1 MPLDGNVTHYID
13 YYDCSYL
20 FILLLYF
27 VVLFCCLFI
36 CCCSVVIRCLFCNVV
51 AIYTVF
57 VL

>member
-1 MPLDGNVTHYID
+1 MPLDSTVIHCID
-13 YYDCSYL
+13 FNCSYL

-36 CCCSVVIRCLFCNVV
+36 CCCSVVIRYLFCNVV
-51 AIYTVF
+51 AIYTVS

>member
-1 MPLDGNVTHYID
+1 MPLDGTMTHCID

-51 AIYTVF
+51 AI
-57 VL
+57 